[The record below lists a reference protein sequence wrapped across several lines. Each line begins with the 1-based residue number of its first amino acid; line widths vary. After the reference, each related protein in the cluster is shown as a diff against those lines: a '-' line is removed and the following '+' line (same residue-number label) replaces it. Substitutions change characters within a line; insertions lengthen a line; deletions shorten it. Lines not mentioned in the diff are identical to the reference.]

1 MEFQSLNKERP
12 AIWNHKNAD
21 HQDRQVVAD
30 AQMNIKSPLSFE
42 CTMGQLKNKK
52 GSLMFTFEA
61 TLRGIKARSIVD
73 EINYNSD
80 FFSYI

>member
-1 MEFQSLNKERP
+1 
-12 AIWNHKNAD
+12 
-21 HQDRQVVAD
+21 
-30 AQMNIKSPLSFE
+30 
-42 CTMGQLKNKK
+42 MGQLKNKK